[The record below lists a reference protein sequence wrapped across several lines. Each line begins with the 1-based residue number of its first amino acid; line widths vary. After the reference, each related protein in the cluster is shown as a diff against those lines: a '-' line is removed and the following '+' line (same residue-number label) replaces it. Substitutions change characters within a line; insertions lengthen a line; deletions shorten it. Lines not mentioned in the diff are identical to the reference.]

1 MPRTKQ
7 RTRIQDFIVT
17 PGDEVRGEDPTAGA
31 GTDLPMR
38 GGNAS
43 VASGLA
49 GGATSLAG
57 GAGDGVGAGGAA
69 TVQGGDGGVGGD
81 LTLRSGISSTGAGSQ
96 ALLFAGNITNAAIN
110 GAADS
115 LFLHGSDHTST
126 GAPGGVLVRGGN
138 ADSTGSEA
146 GGDVE
151 IQGGLGDTT
160 AGGNIFIRS
169 GGQVAPNTTGIT
181 GDITI
186 STSRNGTGG
195 TDTDTGAILITTTG
209 AGATAGITGDITVST
224 GDVADAT
231 GNNPGDIAL
240 IAGRLSQTGQSFTTG
255 GGIVLTAGNSDGN
268 NDSNAGSVSLIAG
281 IQDGSGTTNAAGPS
295 NGGDVILTA
304 GSSSKESTGTTASQG
319 GEVLIT
325 AGAGLGTNT
334 IGGDVE
340 IVAGASTGSE
350 DAGSITLTPGV
361 AGGGGS
367 DGSLIF
373 SYATWP
379 LVDGAASTV
388 LTTNGAGT
396 LSWAAVSGALA
407 GLPGNIYESLVA
419 YIDPSDRNSYV
430 GTGTT
435 VVDIEGNATA
445 GTLIAGAALTDG
457 NFEFDGASADELRF
471 TKGAT
476 LDNLFSGS
484 GGTIISFVRPS
495 TDGLGNLGRIV
506 DTTDGDLD
514 EGYYLCITGDSS
526 GRTSFRYHRNW
537 TTTAG
542 TDWTT
547 ENVVS
552 NVDHTPV
559 AAGGVRSL
567 SLGAW
572 ASVAVAYDDTVNTNE
587 PTFWVNGDTL
597 TTGAGNGISGTA
609 PGGAAVAQSDAG
621 NPLSIGNTS
630 NSTHTFDGQIGPV
643 LLFDRILDSG
653 EVQAIHNALGARYGM
668 GQRGI
673 DSTLSATSIIIQAG
687 AGVSSA
693 AGFRFGGDVII
704 RGGENPTTS
713 ASRAGD
719 VFIAAGDK
727 TGAGAVPGGDMTI
740 RSGEGGIGSNLTI
753 GVGTVHSGSGQGN
766 MIVHGGDNDSTGGG
780 GPTLIRGGEALSTGG
795 GSDPG
800 GAMVVRTGTSRGAA
814 TNGVLALVSRG
825 SSNSTGFETGDIYLS
840 TRPGTIP
847 GISTTL
853 APSTGTATTQSGDI
867 YIDTEAGGT
876 GALGA
881 GDIRILT
888 GTHTNNG
895 SLGTSSDII
904 ITAGSDLGTTA
915 VHDQGA
921 VSITSGNKAGGG
933 RAGPITITAGDNT
946 GTGGAADSG
955 SITLT
960 SGSVTSGGA
969 TADVGNIELTLGSQ
983 AGAGSTGR
991 LIFDYATWPAA
1002 DGSSGDVLSTNGAGI
1017 LSWAAGSGLVSLQQA
1032 YVTGNTIVT
1041 NTTEGDF
1048 DVSGTEAISLDASA
1062 ASNFTVASASLTL
1075 ATTTSGAISISAADG
1090 TSPGTLTASAGDST
1104 AAGTAGAAVSISAGT
1119 NAVAAASGAG
1129 GDVTINAGDVTSGTS
1144 TSNGG
1149 DIVLNPGTASGSGTD
1164 GEVTINGKLTVTGLI
1179 DPTGLV
1185 VSQQASDPGSTGAGE
1200 GTFWARSDAPT
1211 VPVFTDSNGV
1221 DWQLAGVG
1229 AIETSTPTWS
1239 FQTNSATGFA
1249 GGFYE
1254 FSGTDD
1260 DFSPSVPFGTANVA
1274 KAAHFMIVTGAVPV
1288 GSVTIRVT
1296 GTSITDAGVRTAA
1309 DTEDIVVPNATV
1321 VNSYFETSKKWNG
1334 TVTVSVFA
1342 GTPITCNYG
1351 WSKYFDFNN
1360 ANFTVIGLECLWESD
1375 STDSASDIEFR
1386 HHTSTGWTF
1395 NVGAD
1400 PTPPTPIAGRATDY
1414 GAENDQ
1420 EVGQGAW
1427 KRANLS
1433 LVVNG
1438 AGSEGI
1444 MFEITS
1450 GSTGVGNL
1458 SFRNMTLQ
1466 VSIQL

>member
-1 MPRTKQ
+1 MARTHEK
-7 RTRIQDFIVT
+7 TRVQDLIVT
-17 PGDEVRGEDPTAGA
+17 SGDTIRGEDPTAGA
-31 GTDLPMR
+31 GTPLPLR
-38 GGNAS
+38 GGDAS
-43 VASGLA
+43 AASGLG
-49 GGATSLAG
+49 GGAASLAG
-57 GAGDGVGAGGAA
+57 GAGDGVGAGGAT

-81 LTLRSGISSTGAGSQ
+81 LTLRSGTSSTGAGSQ
-96 ALLFAGNITNAAIN
+96 ALLFGGDITNAAIN

-195 TDTDTGAILITTTG
+195 TGTDTGAILITTTG
-209 AGATAGITGDITVST
+209 GGATTGISGDITVST

-240 IAGRLSQTGQSFTTG
+240 TAGRLSQTGQSFTTG
-255 GGIVLTAGNSDGN
+255 GGIVLTAGDSDGN
-268 NDSNAGSVSLIAG
+268 NDSNAGSVSLIGG

-340 IVAGASTGSE
+340 VVAGDSTGSE
-350 DAGSITLTPGV
+350 DAGSINLTPGTAAGAGADGVVLVTGKLTVTGMIDPPGMTMSQSSTNPGVV
-361 AGGGGS
+361 AAS
-367 DGSLIF
+367 DGTIWVRDDSPNVLM
-373 SYATWP
+373 YT
-379 LVDGAASTV
+379 DGVGTDFV
-388 LTTNGAGT
+388 LNGSAG
-396 LSWAAVSGALA
+396 AIA

-445 GTLIAGAALTDG
+445 GTLIAGATLTDG
-457 NFEFDGASADELRF
+457 NFEFDGASADELQF

-587 PTFWVNGDTL
+587 PTFWVNGDML

-653 EVQAIHNALGARYGM
+653 EVQAVHNALGARYGM

-780 GPTLIRGGEALSTGG
+780 GPTLIRGGEALATGG

-800 GAMVVRTGTSRGAA
+800 GVMVVRSGASRGSA

-847 GISTTL
+847 GVSPTL

-867 YIDTEAGGT
+867 YIDTETGGVGAVAAGRIFLNT
-876 GALGA
+876 G
-881 GDIRILT
+881 DT
-888 GTHTNNG
+888 TNNG
-895 SLGTSSDII
+895 GGSPDHSINL
-904 ITAGSDLGTTA
+904 TAGSDFGSVA
-915 VHDQGA
+915 VHDLG
-921 VSITSGNKAGGG
+921 SINITAGNKAGGG
-933 RAGPITITAGDNT
+933 RAGSVNITSGDET

-960 SGSVTSGGA
+960 TGSITSGGA
-969 TADVGNIELTLGSQ
+969 TAAVGDITLDVG
-983 AGAGSTGR
+983 
-991 LIFDYATWPAA
+991 
-1002 DGSSGDVLSTNGAGI
+1002 TN
-1017 LSWAAGSGLVSLQQA
+1017 AGSG
-1032 YVTGNTIVT
+1032 
-1041 NTTEGDF
+1041 
-1048 DVSGTEAISLDASA
+1048 
-1062 ASNFTVASASLTL
+1062 
-1075 ATTTSGAISISAADG
+1075 
-1090 TSPGTLTASAGDST
+1090 
-1104 AAGTAGAAVSISAGT
+1104 AAGQIFL
-1119 NAVAAASGAG
+1119 NA
-1129 GDVTINAGDVTSGTS
+1129 DTTVT
-1144 TSNGG
+1144 
-1149 DIVLNPGTASGSGTD
+1149 
-1164 GEVTINGKLTVTGLI
+1164 GKLTVTGLI
-1179 DPTGLV
+1179 DPTGLLLV
-1185 VSQQASDPGSTGAGE
+1185 EQATDPGSTGAGE
-1200 GTFWARSDAPT
+1200 GTFWARDDAPT
-1211 VPVFTDSNGV
+1211 VPMYTDSAGT
-1221 DWQLAGVG
+1221 DWQLAGSG
-1229 AIETSTPTWS
+1229 SFTETATPTWS

-1260 DFSPSVPFGTANVA
+1260 DFSPSIPFGTALVA
-1274 KAAHFMIVTGAVPV
+1274 KAAHFMIVTGAVP
-1288 GSVTIRVT
+1288 GAAVTIRVT

-1309 DTEDIVVPNATV
+1309 DTEDIVVPGATA

-1351 WSKYFDFNN
+1351 WSKYFDLNN
-1360 ANFTVIGLECLWESD
+1360 LNFLLIGIECLWESD
-1375 STDSASDIEFR
+1375 SSDSTSNIELR
-1386 HHTSTGWTF
+1386 HHKSTGWTF
-1395 NVGAD
+1395 NAGAD
-1400 PTPPTPIAGRATDY
+1400 PTPPTPIAARATDY
-1414 GAENDQ
+1414 GAENGQ
-1420 EVGQGAW
+1420 EVGPGAW

-1433 LVVNG
+1433 LAVGG
-1438 AGSEGI
+1438 AASEGI

-1450 GSTGVGNL
+1450 GSTGIGTL

-1466 VSIQL
+1466 ATVQAT